1 MSQMRIIKIRTL
13 REFWECQPTAEE
25 PLLAWYRE
33 AKAADWDGPARI
45 KEKYGNASIL
55 KDSRV
60 VFNIHGNKFRLIV
73 KINYQYRVIYI
84 RFVGT
89 HKEYGEIN
97 AEEI

>member
-13 REFWECQPTAEE
+13 REFWECQPDAEE

-33 AKAADWDGPARI
+33 AKAADWDRPTRI
-45 KEKYGNASIL
+45 KETHGSASIL
-55 KDSRV
+55 KESRV

-73 KINYQYRVIYI
+73 KINYPYRVVYI

-89 HKEYGEIN
+89 HKEYDEIN